1 MLQPVV
7 LSFNP
12 AEIDLRRTDA
22 RSVTV
27 PNFPY
32 SLPFC
37 YPHCRTLCFHC
48 AYLSS
53 KLFTRLDSSMFYCN
67 KSWQRSFSHLSL
79 HALLVFLTWL
89 TCCSFFF
96 SFFAP
101 VLYRVRHMTPF
112 KAPQP
117 PKRTFI
123 VQQLPAGSGV
133 LVAVF
138 LWKFKRKRT
147 SDTVIG
153 FYLVPVSMGR
163 WGVVQDKLWQL
174 EQNLGGGASPLDR
187 SRLLF
192 NDTHCLS
199 LLQLLPNVI

>member
-1 MLQPVV
+1 MV

-12 AEIDLRRTDA
+12 AEIDLRLTDA

-79 HALLVFLTWL
+79 HALLLFLTWL

-96 SFFAP
+96 LLFAP
-101 VLYRVRHMTPF
+101 VLYCVRHMSPF
-112 KAPQP
+112 KNPQP
-117 PKRTFI
+117 PKK
-123 VQQLPAGSGV
+123 G
-133 LVAVF
+133 
-138 LWKFKRKRT
+138 
-147 SDTVIG
+147 
-153 FYLVPVSMGR
+153 
-163 WGVVQDKLWQL
+163 
-174 EQNLGGGASPLDR
+174 
-187 SRLLF
+187 
-192 NDTHCLS
+192 LS
-199 LLQLLPNVI
+199 LFKNCQLKEVLSYQCFCGSLRENGRRIP